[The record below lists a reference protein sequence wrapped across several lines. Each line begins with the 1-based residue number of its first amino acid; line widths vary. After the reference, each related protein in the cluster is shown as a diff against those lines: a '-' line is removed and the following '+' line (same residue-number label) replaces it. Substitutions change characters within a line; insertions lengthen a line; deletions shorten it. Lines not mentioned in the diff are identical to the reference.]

1 MHRKNV
7 DHFRSNW
14 DGESFRIPTASQP
27 HPSTNKSANKFDHF
41 PWEENHQHL
50 QRWQK
55 GETGIPIVDAGM
67 RELWKTGY
75 MHNRVRM
82 IVGSFLVKNLLLD
95 WKLGEAWFRDCLV
108 DADHANNCASWQWVA
123 GVEPMPLRIFEFSIL
138 FLKARNLIQ
147 TVTTPKNMF
156 QN

>member
-1 MHRKNV
+1 
-7 DHFRSNW
+7 
-14 DGESFRIPTASQP
+14 
-27 HPSTNKSANKFDHF
+27 
-41 PWEENHQHL
+41 
-50 QRWQK
+50 
-55 GETGIPIVDAGM
+55 M

-75 MHNRVRM
+75 TIVRM

-108 DADHANNCASWQWVA
+108 DADHANNSASWQWVA
-123 GVEPMPLRIFEFSIL
+123 VVEQMLHRIFEFSIL
-138 FLKARNLIQ
+138 FLKAKNSIQ